1 MQRNV
6 LKSKIHRAT
15 VTDANV
21 EYEGSITLDTDLM
34 SAADIVAYERVQI
47 LSLDTGERL
56 ETYVIPGQAGSGT
69 VCMNGAA
76 ARVIGKGE
84 TIIIMAY
91 TWLDDAELAGHQ
103 PTRVLVDGGNRP
115 RSDS

>member
-6 LKSKIHRAT
+6 LKSKIHRAV

-34 SAADIVAYERVQI
+34 AAADIAPYERVQI
-47 LSLDTGERL
+47 LSLTTGERL
-56 ETYVIPGQAGSGT
+56 ETYVIEGEAGSGT

-76 ARVIGKGE
+76 ALVIGKGE
-84 TIIIMAY
+84 TIIVMAY
-91 TWLDDAELAGHQ
+91 TWLDDADLAGHEPAKVQ
-103 PTRVLVDGGNRP
+103 VDADNHP
-115 RSDS
+115 L